1 LRAVTHDPKVGR
13 RGTQWY
19 PDWVRFDWDEEKAAA
34 NIAKHGVSFNEAA
47 TVFGDSL
54 GWAYPD
60 PDHSESE
67 QRWVTIGLSEVGRIL
82 VISHTD
88 KGEGVTR
95 IISARR
101 ATRKER
107 NFYEEG

>member
-1 LRAVTHDPKVGR
+1 M
-13 RGTQWY
+13 
-19 PDWVRFDWDEEKAAA
+19 RFDWDEEKAAA
-34 NIAKHGVSFNEAA
+34 NLAKHGVSFNEAA

-54 GWAYPD
+54 GWTYSD

-67 QRWVTIGLSEVGRIL
+67 QRWITLGMSEEYL
-82 VISHTD
+82 VLVVCHT
-88 KGEGVTR
+88 EGDDERVR

-107 NFYEEG
+107 RFYEEGS

>member
-1 LRAVTHDPKVGR
+1 M
-13 RGTQWY
+13 
-19 PDWVRFDWDEEKAAA
+19 RFDWDERKAAA

-47 TVFGDSL
+47 TVLGDTL
-54 GWAYPD
+54 GWTYQD
-60 PDHSESE
+60 PKHSGSE
-67 QRWVTIGLSEVGRIL
+67 QRWITVGLSERRRVL

-88 KGEGVTR
+88 QSDEVIR

-107 NFYEEG
+107 RFYEEG